1 MINKGA
7 NMKNFQKIYPF
18 TTEEINGYITKLD
31 VQNKKVL
38 TLGSS
43 CDQALNSLLM
53 GADVTVFDINEQVK
67 NFYEFKRNLILTT
80 PREEL
85 VDKVNDNKQFLYFND
100 IFPKSTLN
108 RVNLYLQNDENYK
121 KLRNIL
127 KEKNVDFIVG
137 DIFNVTE
144 YLDDNKIYDR
154 VILSNVLDY
163 IPINLNYEETIFNL
177 YNNIINYLSDD
188 ALIEL
193 YYLYGS
199 MLPKGFDK
207 VIDKFFDYNIFLEK
221 VSWNRGDAAI
231 FVKKK

>member
-1 MINKGA
+1 M
-7 NMKNFQKIYPF
+7 
-18 TTEEINGYITKLD
+18 
-31 VQNKKVL
+31 
-38 TLGSS
+38 
-43 CDQALNSLLM
+43 
-53 GADVTVFDINEQVK
+53 
-67 NFYEFKRNLILTT
+67 
-80 PREEL
+80 
-85 VDKVNDNKQFLYFND
+85 
-100 IFPKSTLN
+100 
-108 RVNLYLQNDENYK
+108 
-121 KLRNIL
+121 
-127 KEKNVDFIVG
+127 
-137 DIFNVTE
+137 
-144 YLDDNKIYDR
+144 
-154 VILSNVLDY
+154 SNVLDY